1 MSEFSLTVDFS
12 SIPDGERAY
21 IEGEA
26 FLSEIETPTATLPL
40 RSPLHYE
47 IQILRN
53 KEDFL
58 LSGTVSAVLEYP
70 CARCLESVDLALS
83 GQIEATYKKSPKKIS
98 EEEIEL
104 EDLENVIYYE
114 AMTFDLSERLIE
126 AILVEIPSKV
136 LCKEDCKGICPYCGE
151 NLNNVAEHRCKI
163 ESELSPGQFLS
174 ALKRIAI
181 DDTDS
186 NNNQNDK

>member
-12 SIPDGERAY
+12 SIPDGEKAY
-21 IEGEA
+21 IEGDA

-40 RSPLHYE
+40 RSPLHYV

-58 LSGTVSAVLEYP
+58 LDGTVSVVLEYP
-70 CARCLESVDLALS
+70 CARCLESVDLAVS
-83 GQIEATYKKSPKKIS
+83 GQIEATYRKPLKKVN

-114 AMTFDLSERLIE
+114 ALTFDLSERLIE

-136 LCKEDCKGICPYCGE
+136 LCKESCKGICPYCGE
-151 NLNNVAEHRCKI
+151 NLNNVAEHHCKI
-163 ESELSPGQFLS
+163 ESALSSGQLFS
-174 ALKRIAI
+174 ALKRINRE
-181 DDTDS
+181 DTDT